1 MGVRERERERDSLL
15 TILIGVLDEY
25 AQLLHAQLYGGTV
38 IGHSTADADQHRDH
52 CVDALIEQTH
62 CRCAVRMGT
71 ESTRTRIVVG

>member
-1 MGVRERERERDSLL
+1 M
-15 TILIGVLDEY
+15 
-25 AQLLHAQLYGGTV
+25 

-52 CVDALIEQTH
+52 RVDALIEQTH